1 MSIAFR
7 GVAHTYNSGTPFS
20 YAALKNVDLTL
31 EEGKITAII
40 GETGSGKS
48 TLVQHLNALLLPTQG
63 ELEVCGK
70 RISAKEKP
78 KNLKELRKNV
88 GLVFQFPE
96 YQLFEES
103 VEKDIAFGPK
113 NFGASSE
120 EASAIAKR
128 ILPYVGLGE
137 EYLQRSPFELSGGQ
151 KRRVAIAG
159 ILAMDPNV
167 LVLDEPTAGLDP
179 AGRDQILNLLK
190 KLHQKKGMAI
200 LLVSHSMEDVAD
212 CADRVI
218 VMNHGEVMYDGDK
231 REVFSHKK
239 ELEAI
244 GLSVPFYR
252 SLAEEL
258 RERGFMIKEDV
269 LTLEETKEAI
279 MDVIRKKRDNA

>member
-1 MSIAFR
+1 MISR
-7 GVAHTYNSGTPFS
+7 
-20 YAALKNVDLTL
+20 
-31 EEGKITAII
+31 
-40 GETGSGKS
+40 
-48 TLVQHLNALLLPTQG
+48 QALLD
-63 ELEVCGK
+63 
-70 RISAKEKP
+70 
-78 KNLKELRKNV
+78 V
-88 GLVFQFPE
+88 GI
-96 YQLFEES
+96 EENIFH
-103 VEKDIAFGPK
+103 K
-113 NFGASSE
+113 
-120 EASAIAKR
+120 
-128 ILPYVGLGE
+128 
-137 EYLQRSPFELSGGQ
+137 SPFELSGGQ
-151 KRRVAIAG
+151 RRRVAIAG
-159 ILAMDPNV
+159 ILAMEPEYF
-167 LVLDEPTAGLDP
+167 VLDEPTAGLDP

>member
-48 TLVQHLNALLLPTQG
+48 KLVQHLNALLLPTQG

-179 AGRDQILNLLK
+179 QGAREMMELFVRMNREFHK
-190 KLHQKKGMAI
+190 TV
-200 LLVSHSMEDVAD
+200 LLVTHDMEHVLRYCDDV
-212 CADRVI
+212 V
-218 VMNHGEVMYDGDK
+218 VVKDGSICTHQSVTDFF
-231 REVFSHKK
+231 RDPSILK
-239 ELEAI
+239 ELRITPPAVIRLREALNAR
-244 GLSVPFYR
+244 GFSLEDDLLSIEA
-252 SLAEEL
+252 LAEAVASEVKGH
-258 RERGFMIKEDV
+258 E
-269 LTLEETKEAI
+269 
-279 MDVIRKKRDNA
+279 

>member
-1 MSIAFR
+1 MQPILETKQLCHVYSE
-7 GVAHTYNSGTPFS
+7 GTPFQQTALHDVDFTA
-20 YAALKNVDLTL
+20 YAGEYL
-31 EEGKITAII
+31 GII
-40 GETGSGKS
+40 GHTGSGKS
-48 TLVQHLNALLLPTQG
+48 TLIQHLNGLLKPTSGRVLLDGRDIWG
-63 ELEVCGK
+63 EGSDIRQV
-70 RISAKEKP
+70 RFH
-78 KNLKELRKNV
+78 V

-179 AGRDQILNLLK
+179 QGAREMMELFVRMNREFHK
-190 KLHQKKGMAI
+190 TV
-200 LLVSHSMEDVAD
+200 LLVTHDMEHVLRYCDDV
-212 CADRVI
+212 V
-218 VMNHGEVMYDGDK
+218 VVKDGSICTHQSVTDFF
-231 REVFSHKK
+231 RDPSILK
-239 ELEAI
+239 ELRITPPAVIRLREALNAR
-244 GLSVPFYR
+244 GF
-252 SLAEEL
+252 SLADDL
-258 RERGFMIKEDV
+258 LSI
-269 LTLEETKEAI
+269 EALAAA
-279 MDVIRKKRDNA
+279 VASEVKGHE

>member
-179 AGRDQILNLLK
+179 QGAREMMELFVRMNREFHK
-190 KLHQKKGMAI
+190 TV
-200 LLVSHSMEDVAD
+200 LLVTHDMEHVLRYCDDV
-212 CADRVI
+212 V
-218 VMNHGEVMYDGDK
+218 VVKDGSICTHQSVTDFF
-231 REVFSHKK
+231 RDPSILK
-239 ELEAI
+239 ELRITPPAVIRLREALNAR
-244 GLSVPFYR
+244 GF
-252 SLAEEL
+252 SLADDLLSIEA
-258 RERGFMIKEDV
+258 
-269 LTLEETKEAI
+269 LTAAVASEVKGHE
-279 MDVIRKKRDNA
+279 